1 MSVNM
6 GRCRGQVSSML
17 GLADHSDHLY
27 CIPST
32 EGACLLTSKR
42 EGILSFLLLCGD

>member
-1 MSVNM
+1 MSVSM
-6 GRCRGQVSSML
+6 GRYRGQVDFML
-17 GLADHSDHLY
+17 DLADHSDNFY

-32 EGACLLTSKR
+32 EGACLLTSER